1 MTFYDLCEI
10 SFEIGT
16 VFEFSLTLLTIS
28 VRTSNEMLAYIISLS
43 LGLFD
48 VRIREYFDLYIV
60 WVQACCMHY
69 FCTHKRMTVKKN
81 LDIGIEFSTTPLCMY
96 YPLVQELE
104 VEYRNRCTSVVG
116 IPCNMGVRRRGW
128 VRCLI
133 LRNSLLKLCYYWI
146 CLEMPS

>member
-1 MTFYDLCEI
+1 MIFAKYRSRSGQCSNFL
-10 SFEIGT
+10 
-16 VFEFSLTLLTIS
+16 LPPLTIS

-60 WVQACCMHY
+60 WTQACCMHY

-81 LDIGIEFSTTPLCMY
+81 LDIGMEFSTSPLACMY

-116 IPCNMGVRRRGW
+116 IPCNMGLQYEGGGG
-128 VRCLI
+128 
-133 LRNSLLKLCYYWI
+133 S
-146 CLEMPS
+146 SA